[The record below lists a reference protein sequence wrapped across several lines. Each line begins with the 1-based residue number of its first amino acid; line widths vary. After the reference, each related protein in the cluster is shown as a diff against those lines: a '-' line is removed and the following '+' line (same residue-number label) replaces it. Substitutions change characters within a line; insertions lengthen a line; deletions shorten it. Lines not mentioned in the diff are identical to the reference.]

1 LLSLP
6 DFTKTLEIKCDAS
19 WIGIGAVLI
28 QEKSFM
34 AYFSKTLN
42 DASLNY
48 PTYNKKLYALVR
60 TLKT

>member
-28 QEKSFM
+28 QK
-34 AYFSKTLN
+34 KK
-42 DASLNY
+42 ASWLILA
-48 PTYNKKLYALVR
+48 KHSIMHH
-60 TLKT
+60 

>member
-1 LLSLP
+1 
-6 DFTKTLEIKCDAS
+6 
-19 WIGIGAVLI
+19 
-28 QEKSFM
+28 M

-48 PTYNKKLYALVR
+48 PTYNKKLYTLVR